1 VAGAD
6 AVLLIVAALEQDKLR
21 ALHEEAELLQMDVLV
36 EVHTLEELDRALE
49 IGATIIGVNNRNL
62 TTFEVDLAT
71 TEQIS
76 EEVPDGIILVCES
89 GLKTQADSKR
99 AFDAGC
105 NAILVGESLMRA
117 DDISAKVA
125 ELLSV

>member
-1 VAGAD
+1 
-6 AVLLIVAALEQDKLR
+6 
-21 ALHEEAELLQMDVLV
+21 
-36 EVHTLEELDRALE
+36 LE

-99 AFDAGC
+99 AFEAGC

-117 DDISAKVA
+117 DDISAKVV